1 MAGTCQVDR
10 RAPWLLGH
18 VLVLTTCPQVL
29 SLSFLPVKICCG
41 WCWGW
46 LVEHVVHMCS
56 LLAPHPSPHL
66 LSPILIHNPRQ
77 GSQEYFGNL
86 KKDKLCNFLKKLR
99 NCRLGDCYVGSIRYQ
114 IVRAWR
120 ASTTVWYFLKNQKHK
135 FCGFTFTNSFH
146 LKHLRSRVSSLDHR
160 QWNPWSPVP
169 TQSVSDR
176 PRDEIWAFTECCW
189 FQALWYLLNLCCD
202 NL

>member
-41 WCWGW
+41 WCWGCW

-120 ASTTVWYFLKNQKHK
+120 ASTSAWYFIKSQNHR
-135 FCGFTFTNSFH
+135 FCGFAFTNSFH
-146 LKHLRSRVSSLDHR
+146 LKHLRSRVFRSEAMESLV
-160 QWNPWSPVP
+160 SGSY
-169 TQSVSDR
+169 SVCLR
-176 PRDEIWAFTECCW
+176 PPKRRDLGIHGMLWL
-189 FQALWYLLNLCCD
+189 QDLWYSLNLCCD

>member
-1 MAGTCQVDR
+1 MNHSTKLQGTQNCTQLWAVFSFIRQAITYPYQLRTCDLRAIAPLVVISALTPSALESWVGAEKPGIGEMAGTCQVDR

-114 IVRAWR
+114 IVRA
-120 ASTTVWYFLKNQKHK
+120 
-135 FCGFTFTNSFH
+135 
-146 LKHLRSRVSSLDHR
+146 
-160 QWNPWSPVP
+160 
-169 TQSVSDR
+169 
-176 PRDEIWAFTECCW
+176 
-189 FQALWYLLNLCCD
+189 
-202 NL
+202 